1 MPLKVRL
8 RPGADGPGIGVPV
21 LWVSNSSLSGSDWEL
36 DEVPTVGDP
45 PDLSQI
51 RRGYRVFPG
60 ERQRRVALQRR
71 VRTCRV
77 VVRLE
82 LGKLPFQITGSP
94 EQHLV
99 EEFLPYRPDHA
110 LHEGV

>member
-1 MPLKVRL
+1 MI
-8 RPGADGPGIGVPV
+8 IGRFAHVAQPTEDIARH
-21 LWVSNSSLSGSDWEL
+21 LWVSNSSSSGSDWEL
-36 DEVPTVGDP
+36 DEVSRPSGLV
-45 PDLSQI
+45 QI
-51 RRGYRVFPG
+51 RRGYRVFTG